1 METTIVDGVAKASA
15 GLGMVEPFD
24 GRQSLKKN
32 PRGKKWKTRD
42 VDTLSGMV
50 WHQELGWGSVEG
62 VAEYH
67 TGNDSHLHAGGVESI
82 AYTFAIRR
90 NGQIVLCN
98 DFDRAVW
105 SQGFKGRSGDENAEF
120 MSVMFEGLFSGPGV
134 TDPTAGEPN
143 DEQMLSAL
151 MLWRICKKAWDWN
164 EEDLYGHYHF
174 GKPACP
180 GDTIG
185 TLIESVRANLEEPE
199 YDFGTVEGRQQAL
212 KDLGYY
218 AGAVDGV
225 WGPRSRGALIRFQDE
240 HELVA
245 DGIWGARTEAAM
257 VVAQRPD

>member
-1 METTIVDGVAKASA
+1 METRIVDGVTKASK
-15 GLGMVEPFD
+15 GLGMVELFD

-32 PRGKKWKTRD
+32 TRGKKWKTRD
-42 VDTLSGMV
+42 VEGLKGMV

-67 TGNDSHLHAGGVESI
+67 TGRDSHLQAGGVESI

-98 DFDRAVW
+98 DFERAVW
-105 SQGFKGRSGDENAEF
+105 SQGFKGRSGDENTEF
-120 MSVMFEGLFSGPGV
+120 MSVMFEGLFNGPGV
-134 TDPTAGEPN
+134 TDA
-143 DEQMLSAL
+143 
-151 MLWRICKKAWDWN
+151 
-164 EEDLYGHYHF
+164 DLHGHYHF

-199 YDFGTVEGRQQAL
+199 YDFNTVEGRQQAL
-212 KDLGYY
+212 KDEGYY

-225 WGPRSRGALIRFQDE
+225 WGPWSRGALIRFQEE
-240 HELVA
+240 HDLLA

-257 VVAQRPD
+257 VVAARRG

>member
-1 METTIVDGVAKASA
+1 METTIVGDVAKASQ
-15 GLGMVEPFD
+15 GLGMLEPFD
-24 GRQSLKKN
+24 GREFLTRN
-32 PRGKKWKTRD
+32 PRGRKWKSRD
-42 VDTLSGMV
+42 VEALKGMV
-50 WHQELGWGSVEG
+50 WHQELGWGSVEQ

-67 TGNDSHLHAGGVESI
+67 TGTESHLHAGGVESI

-105 SQGFKGRSGDENAEF
+105 SQGFKGRPGDENAEF
-120 MSVMFEGLFSGPGV
+120 MSVMFEGLFRGPGV

-151 MLWRICKKAWDWN
+151 ALWRICRRAWEWN

-185 TLIESVRANLEEPE
+185 TLIESVRANVEEPLP
-199 YDFGTVEGRQQAL
+199 DLSTVEGRQQAL
-212 KDLGYY
+212 RDLGYY
-218 AGAVDGV
+218 TGAVDGL
-225 WGPRSRGALIRFQDE
+225 WGPQSRGALIRFQDDRD
-240 HELVA
+240 LVP
-245 DGIWGARTEAAM
+245 DGIWGPRTEEAIVGALQG
-257 VVAQRPD
+257 V